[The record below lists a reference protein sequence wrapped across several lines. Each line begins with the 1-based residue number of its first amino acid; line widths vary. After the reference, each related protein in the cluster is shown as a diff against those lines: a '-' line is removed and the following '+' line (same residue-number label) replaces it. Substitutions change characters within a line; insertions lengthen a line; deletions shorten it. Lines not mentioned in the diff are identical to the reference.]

1 MLVDR
6 MILRIEISLTGRPK
20 AVLKSKISA
29 ARKRASKSEMGCDV
43 IYEGGSV
50 VRGEQNYTNR
60 FIAELRHSNIQGSVL
75 DNSIF

>member
-20 AVLKSKISA
+20 SLSKSKISA
-29 ARKRASKSEMGCDV
+29 ARKRAFKSEIGCDV

-50 VRGEQNYTNR
+50 VFYEHHYTN
-60 FIAELRHSNIQGSVL
+60 
-75 DNSIF
+75 